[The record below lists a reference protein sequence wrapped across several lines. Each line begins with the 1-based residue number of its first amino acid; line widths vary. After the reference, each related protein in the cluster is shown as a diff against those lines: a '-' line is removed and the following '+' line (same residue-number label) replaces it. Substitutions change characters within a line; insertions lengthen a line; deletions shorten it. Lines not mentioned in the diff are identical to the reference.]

1 MMRQSCSFRA
11 FCLSYVRSFF
21 AEIILAYT
29 AEGANIIIG
38 QILKGYAVVLFGI
51 IDITAYVAYI
61 LFHGFSPLLL

>member
-1 MMRQSCSFRA
+1 LFIYIFSCQDDLGSAFR
-11 FCLSYVRSFF
+11 